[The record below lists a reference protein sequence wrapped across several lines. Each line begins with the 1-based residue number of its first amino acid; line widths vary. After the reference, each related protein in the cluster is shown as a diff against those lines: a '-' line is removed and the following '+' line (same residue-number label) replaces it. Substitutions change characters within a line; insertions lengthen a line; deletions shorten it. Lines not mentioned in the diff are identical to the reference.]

1 MNSEFGIRTAIPNST
16 LQNPNRPAARQPPLQ
31 ALERGELTTVIGGL
45 AIGGAERIVI
55 DWAARVHAAWPVR
68 IVVLR
73 DHPHEWQV
81 PPAIRVTRLRGV
93 DLDARLTE
101 IGREIA
107 KGESRVCLCH
117 LLTEAERRALAA
129 GGAT

>member
-1 MNSEFGIRTAIPNST
+1 MNSGFGTLTRIPQSEFQVPRYAG
-16 LQNPNRPAARQPPLQ
+16 ARQPPLQ

-107 KGESRVCLCH
+107 KGESRV
-117 LLTEAERRALAA
+117 
-129 GGAT
+129 